1 MSNVN
6 SVETNKRCFTYQ
18 ELVEA
23 TDGFKE
29 ELGKVSFGVVYKGAI
44 EMGSSVPL
52 AVKKLHSLVQ
62 DNEREFKTEVNV
74 IGQTHHKNLVRLFGF
89 CDEGLQRLLVYEY
102 LRNGTLASFLS
113 GDLKPSW
120 KQRISIAVVI
130 LLSVLF
136 FLFLLCLCL

>member
-1 MSNVN
+1 M
-6 SVETNKRCFTYQ
+6 RCFTYQ

-113 GDLKPSW
+113 RDLKPSW